1 MTAIFA
7 RRGNV
12 RRGPA
17 CCGDQPQV
25 AIEYWTQNAGDIE
38 NLPLEVAILPLEE
51 FMRLK
56 NAAA

>member
-1 MTAIFA
+1 MILA
-7 RRGNV
+7 RLGNV

-25 AIEYWTQNAGDIE
+25 AMEYWTQNAGDLSA
-38 NLPLEVAILPLEE
+38 LPQEVAIIPLDE

-56 NAAA
+56 DAAKN